1 MFHYDIKELY
11 VWDSFISGIVRMNG
25 EFSNNDWKSGSTK
38 SFKTGQAVVQ
48 CRNQLLEGKVKKDT
62 PGQSCLSQKKQEEAQ
77 KKVQHE
83 QVTKRGERMSKR

>member
-1 MFHYDIKELY
+1 M
-11 VWDSFISGIVRMNG
+11 VRING
-25 EFSNNDWKSGSTK
+25 EFSDNDWKSGSTK

-48 CRNQLLEGKVKKDT
+48 CTNQLLEVKVKKDT